1 MDVDSIT
8 TGAESANMAEEPES
22 GIAAGFHMAYTAAD
36 TNGPAERKSPGFPQR
51 PSERKDKT
59 KKPRKNGKELHRKI
73 HKQEGE
79 SFSEFRCHETS
90 QDHGE
95 AVAKAMGSQ
104 DDSYCYIA
112 NNAQK

>member
-1 MDVDSIT
+1 MVTAYTVALFTLLLLGCLI
-8 TGAESANMAEEPES
+8 

-36 TNGPAERKSPGFPQR
+36 TDGPVDRKSPGFPKR
-51 PSERKDKT
+51 PSERKDKP
-59 KKPRKNGKELHRKI
+59 KKPRKNSKELHGKI

-95 AVAKAMGSQ
+95 AATKTMGSQ
-104 DDSYCYIA
+104 DDSYSYIA
-112 NNAQK
+112 NHTQT